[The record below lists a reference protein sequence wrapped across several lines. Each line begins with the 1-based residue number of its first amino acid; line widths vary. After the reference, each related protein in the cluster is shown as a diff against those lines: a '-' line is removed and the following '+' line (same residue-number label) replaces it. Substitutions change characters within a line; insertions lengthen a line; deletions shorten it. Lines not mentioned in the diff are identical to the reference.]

1 MASKETAQAEEV
13 KINYKSVEEF
23 ATAINNNASALGQSF
38 KEEYKDLKSTIIAC
52 GNIEKA
58 FSGEESFRNTLK
70 TMSMKEYNN
79 LNDKKDE
86 FGVMDET
93 IAGLLTYDCSIA
105 TINE

>member
-58 FSGEESFRNTLK
+58 FSCEEGSRNTLK
-70 TMSMKEYNN
+70 EESIKEYNN
-79 LNDKKDE
+79 LSYCKDK
-86 FGVMDET
+86 FET
-93 IAGLLTYDCSIA
+93 VDSELATSMSYD
-105 TINE
+105 